1 MRRDKKAKEKKE
13 KEKKREREEREKKRG
28 GERGHTGVQEDPNK
42 PKVEDMTRLRE
53 ELLTILNQLGTQKLD
68 ILVNKIRRL
77 TFFNPSVSIFVNP
90 VQLQECVEVIF
101 EKVLGEADASE
112 VCARLCQVLQWMK
125 VPVENSKA
133 ESIYFK
139 KLLISRCQK
148 EFDKNYMESL
158 DRDKYSADMAAAPT
172 VEERSNIKAAF
183 EVTFMRKSLGN
194 IIFIGELYKLQMLTA
209 RIMHEVIKKLLQT
222 RDELSLQCLCRLL
235 ISVGQILDQETTQRL
250 SKGPQNG
257 LNDLSVY
264 FSKMV
269 EITQDIKV
277 SSRVRSHLQ
286 FVIELR
292 LAGWKLGREI
302 AGQNTL
308 AQIQAD
314 IFRDAKLNLVSLTP
328 LEYTFEYQDGS
339 EISPTTMQHELR
351 PGAVGGYP
359 AKEASAKW
367 KKTMETMEEEDLGWL
382 EVSKQLSDFELDEDD
397 GDFLLSSVA
406 GEVLTVDDTEEQS
419 NT

>member
-139 KLLISRCQK
+139 KLLP
-148 EFDKNYMESL
+148 EG
-158 DRDKYSADMAAAPT
+158 
-172 VEERSNIKAAF
+172 V
-183 EVTFMRKSLGN
+183 
-194 IIFIGELYKLQMLTA
+194 
-209 RIMHEVIKKLLQT
+209 
-222 RDELSLQCLCRLL
+222 
-235 ISVGQILDQETTQRL
+235 
-250 SKGPQNG
+250 
-257 LNDLSVY
+257 
-264 FSKMV
+264 
-269 EITQDIKV
+269 
-277 SSRVRSHLQ
+277 
-286 FVIELR
+286 
-292 LAGWKLGREI
+292 
-302 AGQNTL
+302 
-308 AQIQAD
+308 
-314 IFRDAKLNLVSLTP
+314 
-328 LEYTFEYQDGS
+328 
-339 EISPTTMQHELR
+339 
-351 PGAVGGYP
+351 
-359 AKEASAKW
+359 
-367 KKTMETMEEEDLGWL
+367 
-382 EVSKQLSDFELDEDD
+382 
-397 GDFLLSSVA
+397 
-406 GEVLTVDDTEEQS
+406 
-419 NT
+419 